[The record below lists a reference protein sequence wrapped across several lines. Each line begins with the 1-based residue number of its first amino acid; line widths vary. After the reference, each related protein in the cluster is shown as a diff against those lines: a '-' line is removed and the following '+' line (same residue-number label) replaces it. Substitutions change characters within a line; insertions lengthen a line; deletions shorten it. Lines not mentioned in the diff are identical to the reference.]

1 MKIIHIFTQ
10 EKTLTAIM
18 YPEMFL
24 KHFFI
29 HPTEF
34 LSSFHTTMRI
44 SHYKLYSIYIVI
56 VCKYWYSVSV
66 KDLLFN
72 SNELT
77 LGDHR
82 YIFCVEINYGTNT
95 MICTEYMILFIING
109 IVINLA
115 TCMEIWPFPL

>member
-24 KHFFI
+24 KHFVI

-56 VCKYWYSVSV
+56 VCKYWYSVNV
-66 KDLLFN
+66 KGLLFN

-82 YIFCVEINYGTNT
+82 YIFFLIYYVKLTRTRNMFPFLYKLTN
-95 MICTEYMILFIING
+95 
-109 IVINLA
+109 
-115 TCMEIWPFPL
+115 